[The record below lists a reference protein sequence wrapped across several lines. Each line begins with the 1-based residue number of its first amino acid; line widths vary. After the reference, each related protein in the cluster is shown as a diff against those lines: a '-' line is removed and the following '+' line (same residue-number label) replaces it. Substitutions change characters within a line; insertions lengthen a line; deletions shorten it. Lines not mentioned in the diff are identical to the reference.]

1 MMEKAQLSCQ
11 KCKYEWE
18 QDPKP
23 AQCPKCGHVYLT
35 WLNHPLVIERGN
47 IDKPRLN
54 VDKEPGFM
62 EKIRLIDKALE
73 NG

>member
-1 MMEKAQLSCQ
+1 MMEKAQLRCQ
-11 KCKYEWE
+11 KCKHEWE

-35 WLNHPLVIERGN
+35 WLNHPLVIARANTPQFYDN
-47 IDKPRLN
+47 IK
-54 VDKEPGFM
+54 
-62 EKIRLIDKALE
+62 LIDKLIDEVE